1 MTGNIV
7 TSTQRTSLEHSHKSA
22 CCWLQRLWR
31 RFTTLMCC
39 VSAPTPIGWQ
49 RGRVSASGDKAA
61 GVAERVNNISANLE
75 AITALTTS
83 TTHTTRID
91 REYSYEEEERCFR
104 RRRRQGVPPA
114 LRHRVSYGLSGPR
127 LSLSWHI
134 LTLAQ

>member
-1 MTGNIV
+1 
-7 TSTQRTSLEHSHKSA
+7 
-22 CCWLQRLWR
+22 
-31 RFTTLMCC
+31 MCC

-91 REYSYEEEERCFR
+91 REDSYEEEERCFR

-114 LRHRVSYGLSGPR
+114 LRHRVSCGLSGPR

-134 LTLAQ
+134 LTLTQ